1 MHPSH
6 DPWLAATMT
15 CPRTKTS
22 SQKEGDPWRFWKPST
37 NQVDSSSCAFPST
50 APGSSSSPNVIAM
63 PLPPR
68 GFSPGMPP
76 FSPLPSGCTPSAS
89 TSSPLPPLCGLPP
102 PAIGFTDCLMFVG
115 SPDQLSRIAS
125 GLSLS
130 AVLPRSGATPMAP
143 VSSCASFASPPLCGT
158 SAAAAA
164 NAQSE
169 APDDIYTR
177 HYTAKDCASECD
189 KDAAGDAVMGRGCDP
204 AAGAAASDTG
214 SVSCV
219 PTVAATEAPTDAP
232 EVAPTGAPM
241 EAPTVTLRKLGW
253 SHL

>member
-1 MHPSH
+1 M
-6 DPWLAATMT
+6 
-15 CPRTKTS
+15 
-22 SQKEGDPWRFWKPST
+22 
-37 NQVDSSSCAFPST
+37 
-50 APGSSSSPNVIAM
+50 
-63 PLPPR
+63 
-68 GFSPGMPP
+68 
-76 FSPLPSGCTPSAS
+76 AS
-89 TSSPLPPLCGLPP
+89 TSSPLPPLCGSPP
-102 PAIGFTDCLMFVG
+102 PAVGSTDCLMFVG
-115 SPDQLSRIAS
+115 SPDQLLRIAS

-130 AVLPRSGATPMAP
+130 AVLRRSGASSMAP
-143 VSSCASFASPPLCGT
+143 VSSCASLASPPLCGT

-169 APDDIYTR
+169 AGEDIYTG
-177 HYTAKDCASECD
+177 HHTAKDCAAECD
-189 KDAAGDAVMGRGCDP
+189 KDAAGDAMMGRGCDP
-204 AAGAAASDTG
+204 AACAAASDTG